1 MSDTVRVQF
10 SASIGALIKGVDDA
24 KKAIESVKE
33 STDKVTA
40 GAKSLLEAFGIA
52 FSTDKLVEMIG
63 QMAELGE
70 QVERSKAI
78 LGTSTKS
85 VQELGFIAKMTGGDA
100 EGLSLAMERL
110 QVNLQKAQSGAGPAY
125 QALQALG
132 LSAKQLSSVTL
143 DQQLNKI
150 ANAFAKFGDGPNK
163 TAIAIE
169 LLGRAGAQM
178 IPVLDQGSEGLEK
191 LRASAD
197 NSGAVLSRTAVDSL
211 SALERSLVGL
221 KAAVTGVAGAL
232 TAELAPA
239 LTRVIT
245 GTTELIGGVNVA
257 IQTHTVWEREIIA
270 ITTGARE
277 LGQVMANLGTM
288 VKDVFTFKWGDVD
301 ANWAKIAADR
311 QAGLDRVAAIQKE
324 GDDKINAIAKQAAVD
339 LQKILGGEPGAMKP
353 QAPSSA
359 APNRSDISAQLE
371 QFQTQIKLADA
382 AYKQRQEELG
392 AEVKLHQITYDQE
405 TQLLLQALDKRH
417 TAELAALAAEQQIG
431 GLTTAQYQKIIDE
444 RKVKDQEYA
453 AAHQKIMNEAAE
465 KDVQAWQSAL
475 TPLTSAFNSQLK
487 GLLSGTESWATATK
501 RIVEDLVMIVIQ
513 KLETLAVEQA
523 AMGLKNL
530 TMSATGGAGGGPM
543 SWLGSLFGGG
553 AAAAGGAGAAAV
565 GGAGAAAGQAAQDTA
580 VTANTTALTAL
591 TTGLTADVT
600 GQTAITTALA
610 ALDADLIVLAPEIV
624 ALTAAVL
631 ENTAVLTASKLLPSY
646 ASGSWSLSHD
656 QIALVHAGEMIAPN
670 DGSAGALRSMLS
682 GGGAGAGSVTAGG
695 VTHVHNWTAWDGP
708 SVQSWLTRG
717 GMDQIARALSAYAP
731 LHPSTA

>member
-10 SASIGALIKGVDDA
+10 SASIGALIKGVEDA
-24 KKAIESVKE
+24 KSAIESVKE
-33 STDKVTA
+33 STDKVTE
-40 GAKSLLEAFGIA
+40 GAKNLLATFGLA
-52 FSTDKLVEMIG
+52 FSAEKILAFAG
-63 QMAELGE
+63 QMADMGE
-70 QVERSKAI
+70 QIERSSAI
-78 LGTSTKS
+78 LGVSTKS
-85 VQELGFIAKMTGGDA
+85 VQELGFIAKATGGDA
-100 EGLSLAMERL
+100 QSLTNAMDRL
-110 QVNLQKAQSGAGPAY
+110 QVNLQSAQNPTSR
-125 QALQALG
+125 QALALKALG
-132 LSAKQLSSVTL
+132 LSAK
-143 DQQLNKI
+143 
-150 ANAFAKFGDGPNK
+150 
-163 TAIAIE
+163 E
-169 LLGRAGAQM
+169 LLGVPLDEQLNRIADAASKFAPGGNLTAAVLTLMGRGAAGMLPALEKGRAGIEELRQSAENAGAIM
-178 IPVLDQGSEGLEK
+178 SHDTVEALSRMHLEMVT
-191 LRASAD
+191 LEASATALGGTLVAKLGGAL
-197 NSGAVLSRTAVDSL
+197 NSVGNSITTLLGDFTAIISAGHLWDEEIEGIRYAVLSLESSL
-211 SALERSLVGL
+211 INMGL
-221 KAAVTGVAGAL
+221 
-232 TAELAPA
+232 
-239 LTRVIT
+239 
-245 GTTELIGGVNVA
+245 
-257 IQTHTVWEREIIA
+257 IA
-270 ITTGARE
+270 
-277 LGQVMANLGTM
+277 
-288 VKDVFTFKWGDVD
+288 KDVFTL
-301 ANWAKIAADR
+301 NWSEISAQWK
-311 QAGLDRVAAIQKE
+311 AGTDSQESLMREHLLNLGKLILASKMQIQGQLAE
-324 GDDKINAIAKQAAVD
+324 VTSG
-339 LQKILGGEPGAMKP
+339 KP
-353 QAPSSA
+353 QAPALAVPNTSA
-359 APNRSDISAQLE
+359 ISAQME

-382 AYKQRQEELG
+382 AYKQTQEQLS

-580 VTANTTALTAL
+580 VIANTTALTAL

-624 ALTAAVL
+624 ALTAAVF
-631 ENTAVLTASKLLPSY
+631 ENTAVLAASKLLPSY

-708 SVQSWLTRG
+708 SVQSWFTRG